1 MNEKIKDLLGV
12 LGIVFLATLSVTA
25 FLFVR
30 FVGRT
35 SSTAT
40 PSFTVSA
47 EGKVV
52 AIPDVAE
59 FIFGV
64 VTEGNLNLGE
74 LQEENTEKINGAI
87 DFLKENGVE
96 EKDIKTQDYY
106 VSPRYTYCTYG
117 FTENCPPAEIT
128 GYTITQSVEVKVRE
142 LPKAG
147 ELLGGI
153 VEHGANSVS
162 QLSFKVDDTDELEAE
177 AREQAMQ
184 KARDKA
190 KDIAKAG
197 DFRLGRLL
205 SVSESFNSPIQP
217 IYYDGRG
224 GGEVG
229 YSIEEA
235 SPSIEPGSQEV
246 VINVTLE
253 YQIK

>member
-12 LGIVFLATLSVTA
+12 LGIVFLATLSVSA

-40 PSFTVSA
+40 PSFKVSA

-59 FIFGV
+59 FTFGV
-64 VTEGNLNLGE
+64 VTEGGLSLGE

-87 DFLKENGVE
+87 DFLKESGVKD
-96 EKDIKTQDYY
+96 KDIKTQNYY
-106 VSPRYTYCTYG
+106 VSPRYTYCMYN
-117 FTENCPPAEIT
+117 FDEICPPEEIT
-128 GYTITQSVEVKVRE
+128 GYVITQDVEVKVRE
-142 LPKAG
+142 LAKAG
-147 ELLGGI
+147 ELIAGI

-162 QLSFKVDDTDELEAE
+162 QLSFKVDDTAELEAE

-190 KDIAKAG
+190 EATAKAG
-197 DFRLGRLL
+197 NFRLGRLL
-205 SVSESFNSPIQP
+205 SVSENFDSPIQP
-217 IYYDGRG
+217 MYYDVKEGGMG
-224 GGEVG
+224 GGG
-229 YSIEEA
+229 S